1 METRTANHQLTTKHQ
16 EILNILLEK
25 TSQDSDD
32 QEEQKAILSCKKYS
46 EFYLELF
53 GKLNCMIGACE
64 GLSSNMLAAGSNGSV
79 RSSIIQFLRN
89 NKVEQIKN
97 TKIGALV
104 ANAIGVVKN
113 EIRLPG
119 AHTIGSFFQMIVQL
133 KESRDQW
140 LGVANVAD
148 FATLA
153 SLKRNNYVSYKY
165 DVECFA
171 RIMVRAL
178 HADKTFGTIDD
189 KFGKFK
195 TRMLLLLAERANT
208 PAREKGCAVADCA
221 LAHIMKPGVDTPLY
235 NLFDSFNF
243 EINLH
248 ECLAANTLNM
258 TIDEVKKLPKI
269 QLPNAVTTM
278 NANNGSVLNQDIKSC
293 VTDKTKVVSD
303 KDALIIQG
311 SSGVDVD
318 SLAAEVKRLKD
329 SQKQYSQRLNDSLA
343 DRAKLEYE
351 LDAVKKDLAKMKAPP
366 QSDGGLMYADH
377 REAYKDEV
385 CRNTQDIK
393 EVMERERKALEQIT
407 ALSDVIAKLQEELD
421 GMKMK
426 NQQKRSILWRKNI
439 K

>member
-1 METRTANHQLTTKHQ
+1 
-16 EILNILLEK
+16 
-25 TSQDSDD
+25 
-32 QEEQKAILSCKKYS
+32 
-46 EFYLELF
+46 
-53 GKLNCMIGACE
+53 
-64 GLSSNMLAAGSNGSV
+64 
-79 RSSIIQFLRN
+79 
-89 NKVEQIKN
+89 
-97 TKIGALV
+97 
-104 ANAIGVVKN
+104 
-113 EIRLPG
+113 
-119 AHTIGSFFQMIVQL
+119 MIVQL

-178 HADKTFGTIDD
+178 HADQTFGTIDD

-195 TRMLLLLAERANT
+195 TSMLLLLAERANT

-278 NANNGSVLNQDIKSC
+278 NANNGSVLNQDIKPC
-293 VTDKTKVVSD
+293 ITDKTKVVSD

-318 SLAAEVKRLKD
+318 SLATEVNRLKD
-329 SQKQYSQRLNDSLA
+329 SQKQYSQRLNDALA
-343 DRAKLEYE
+343 DRAKLEHE

-377 REAYKDEV
+377 RGEAYKDEV
-385 CRNTQDIK
+385 CRITQDIK
-393 EVMERERKALEQIT
+393 EVMERERKALEPIT
-407 ALSDVIAKLQEELD
+407 ALSDVIAKLQEEVD

-426 NQQKRSILWRKNI
+426 KQPKWSTLWRKNN

>member
-1 METRTANHQLTTKHQ
+1 
-16 EILNILLEK
+16 
-25 TSQDSDD
+25 
-32 QEEQKAILSCKKYS
+32 
-46 EFYLELF
+46 
-53 GKLNCMIGACE
+53 
-64 GLSSNMLAAGSNGSV
+64 
-79 RSSIIQFLRN
+79 
-89 NKVEQIKN
+89 
-97 TKIGALV
+97 
-104 ANAIGVVKN
+104 
-113 EIRLPG
+113 
-119 AHTIGSFFQMIVQL
+119 MIVQL
-133 KESRDQW
+133 KENRDRW

-178 HADKTFGTIDD
+178 HADQTFGTIDD

-195 TRMLLLLAERANT
+195 TFMLLLLAEKANT

-221 LAHIMKPGVDTPLY
+221 LAHIMRPGVDSPLY

-258 TIDEVKKLPKI
+258 TTDEVKKLPKI
-269 QLPNAVTTM
+269 QLPNTVTTM
-278 NANNGSVLNQDIKSC
+278 NANNGFVLNQDIKSC

-318 SLAAEVKRLKD
+318 SLAAEVERLKVSHAEEVQRLKD
-329 SQKQYSQRLNDSLA
+329 SLKQYSQRLNELKNELNDSLA
-343 DRAKLEYE
+343 DRAKLKEE

-366 QSDGGLMYADH
+366 QSDGGLIYADH

-385 CRNTQDIK
+385 CRITQDMYELKDQSTLHCEEIS
-393 EVMERERKALEQIT
+393 ALKNM
-407 ALSDVIAKLQEELD
+407 IANQQEDD
-421 GMKMK
+421 GTKMK
-426 NQQKRSILWRKNI
+426 KQPKR
-439 K
+439 

>member
-1 METRTANHQLTTKHQ
+1 MAQRWKNSQNAQHFGGRTL
-16 EILNILLEK
+16 
-25 TSQDSDD
+25 SD
-32 QEEQKAILSCKKYS
+32 I
-46 EFYLELF
+46 
-53 GKLNCMIGACE
+53 
-64 GLSSNMLAAGSNGSV
+64 
-79 RSSIIQFLRN
+79 
-89 NKVEQIKN
+89 
-97 TKIGALV
+97 
-104 ANAIGVVKN
+104 
-113 EIRLPG
+113 
-119 AHTIGSFFQMIVQL
+119 
-133 KESRDQW
+133 
-140 LGVANVAD
+140 
-148 FATLA
+148 
-153 SLKRNNYVSYKY
+153 
-165 DVECFA
+165 
-171 RIMVRAL
+171 
-178 HADKTFGTIDD
+178 
-189 KFGKFK
+189 GKFK
-195 TRMLLLLAERANT
+195 TSMLLLLAEKANT

-221 LAHIMKPGVDTPLY
+221 LAHIMKPGEDTPLC

-269 QLPNAVTTM
+269 QLPNTVTTM
-278 NANNGSVLNQDIKSC
+278 NGNNSSVLNQDIKSC

-311 SSGVDVD
+311 SSGVDVGFLFKELENLKV
-318 SLAAEVKRLKD
+318 SQAEEVQRLKD

-343 DRAKLEYE
+343 DRAKVERE
-351 LDAVKKDLAKMKAPP
+351 LDAVKKDLSKMKAPP

-421 GMKMK
+421 SMKMEK
-426 NQQKRSILWRKNI
+426 QPKRSTLRRKNN

>member
-1 METRTANHQLTTKHQ
+1 
-16 EILNILLEK
+16 
-25 TSQDSDD
+25 
-32 QEEQKAILSCKKYS
+32 
-46 EFYLELF
+46 
-53 GKLNCMIGACE
+53 
-64 GLSSNMLAAGSNGSV
+64 
-79 RSSIIQFLRN
+79 
-89 NKVEQIKN
+89 
-97 TKIGALV
+97 
-104 ANAIGVVKN
+104 
-113 EIRLPG
+113 
-119 AHTIGSFFQMIVQL
+119 MIVQL

-195 TRMLLLLAERANT
+195 TFMLLLLAEKANT

-269 QLPNAVTTM
+269 QLPNTVTTM
-278 NANNGSVLNQDIKSC
+278 NANNGSVLNQDIQYC

-318 SLAAEVKRLKD
+318 SLAAEVERLKVSHAEEVQRLKD
-329 SQKQYSQRLNDSLA
+329 SLKQYSQMLNDARA
-343 DRAKLEYE
+343 DGAKVERK
-351 LDAVKKDLAKMKAPP
+351 LDALDQNVAKMKPTP

-385 CRNTQDIK
+385 CRITQDMYELKDQSTLHCEEIS
-393 EVMERERKALEQIT
+393 ALKNM
-407 ALSDVIAKLQEELD
+407 IANQQEDD
-421 GMKMK
+421 GTKMK
-426 NQQKRSILWRKNI
+426 KQPKR
-439 K
+439 